1 MMKTL
6 NNPCA
11 GVRSFGAPSCLSGP
25 SPAAGGGFTA
35 TSRSCSRLV
44 VRAKG
49 EPFFEPSEKS
59 VEVMRKFSEQY
70 ARRSGTYF
78 CVDKGVTS
86 VVIKGLAEHRDSLGA
101 PLCPC
106 RHYDDK
112 AAEASQGFWNCPCV
126 PMRERKECHCM
137 LFLTPDNDFAG
148 SDQRI
153 STEEI
158 KETTANY

>member
-1 MMKTL
+1 MTSLQASTSYAVGFAVSSFPATTPSRPSRKRFVTL
-6 NNPCA
+6 
-11 GVRSFGAPSCLSGP
+11 
-25 SPAAGGGFTA
+25 
-35 TSRSCSRLV
+35 
-44 VRAKG
+44 AKV
-49 EPFFEPSEKS
+49 EPSEKS

-86 VVIKGLAEHRDSLGA
+86 VVIKGLAEHRDTIGA

-112 AAEASQGFWNCPCV
+112 AAEVQQGFWNCPCV

-148 SDQRI
+148 KDQTI
-153 STEEI
+153 SLEEI
-158 KETTANY
+158 KETTANM